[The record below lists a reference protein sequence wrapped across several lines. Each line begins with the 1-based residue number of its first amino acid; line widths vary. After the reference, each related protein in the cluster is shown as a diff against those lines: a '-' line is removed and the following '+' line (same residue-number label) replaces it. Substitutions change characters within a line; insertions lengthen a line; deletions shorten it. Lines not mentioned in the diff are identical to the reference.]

1 MAKPRRGGGRPPRAR
16 GKRPE
21 DAVRKDDVYEAEDAE
36 ADEERH
42 AERYDVS
49 YGCREMYQGPEH
61 ALRMCRA
68 PRMRTHVVGCRR
80 RCQAAAYRLLPVEW
94 CLV

>member
-16 GKRPE
+16 GKRVE
-21 DAVRKDDVYEAEDAE
+21 DAVRKDDVYEAEDAQ

-49 YGCREMYQGPEH
+49 FGGKH
-61 ALRMCRA
+61 
-68 PRMRTHVVGCRR
+68 G
-80 RCQAAAYRLLPVEW
+80 
-94 CLV
+94 

>member
-49 YGCREMYQGPEH
+49 FGGTE
-61 ALRMCRA
+61 
-68 PRMRTHVVGCRR
+68 
-80 RCQAAAYRLLPVEW
+80 
-94 CLV
+94 